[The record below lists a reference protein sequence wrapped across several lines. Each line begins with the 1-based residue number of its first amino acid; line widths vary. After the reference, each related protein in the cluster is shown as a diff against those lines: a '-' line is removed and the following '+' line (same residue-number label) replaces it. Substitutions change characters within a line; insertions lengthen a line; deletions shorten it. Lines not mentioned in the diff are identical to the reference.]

1 MPLLM
6 YKKHNHKLMK
16 NVNSRKENTII
27 QTVQYYYQL
36 LIMKG
41 PPIYLDQ

>member
-16 NVNSRKENTII
+16 NVNSRKENTI